1 MIHEIEAKKILSHS
15 KKPDPYFG
23 IKYNMNIYRGCQHRC
38 IYCDSRS
45 ECYQI
50 ENFDDLLVKVNAVD
64 LLQDELPRKRVK
76 GTIGT
81 GSMSDPYTYIE
92 HKYQLT
98 RRSLEV
104 IAQQHFPVHIITK
117 SNMVERDV
125 DLLQE
130 INRTYAAVSFTI
142 TTTDDELAKKIEPGA
157 PVPSKRL
164 QAMKRLAD
172 AGVYVGVTMMPILPF
187 ITDTAQNIQ
196 KIIQMAREHGAQY
209 ILPWFGVTLRDRQRQ
224 YFYQQL
230 DRLFPSVKGQ
240 YQKMFGNNYGCNS
253 KRAKY
258 LKEIFKKSCEEYGL
272 QPYMNMYSETQPT
285 QLKLF

>member
-15 KKPDPYFG
+15 KKPDSYFG
-23 IKYNMNIYRGCQHRC
+23 IKYNMNIYRGCQHGC

-50 ENFDDLLVKVNAVD
+50 ENFDDLLVKVNAIE

-92 HKYQLT
+92 SKYQLT

-104 IAQQHFPVHIITK
+104 IAQQHFPVHVITK
-117 SNMVERDV
+117 SNLVERDI

-142 TTTDDELAKKIEPGA
+142 TTTDDEQAKKIEPGA
-157 PVPSKRL
+157 PLPSKRL

-172 AGVYVGVTMMPILPF
+172 AGVYTGVTMMPLLPF
-187 ITDTAQNIQ
+187 VTDTAQNVQSIIQ
-196 KIIQMAREHGAQY
+196 KARENGAQY
-209 ILPWFGVTLRDRQRQ
+209 ILPCFAVTLRDRQRQ

-230 DRLFPSVKGQ
+230 DRLFPGLKQQ
-240 YQKMFGNNYGCNS
+240 YQRAFGNNYGCSSN
-253 KRAKY
+253 RVKY
-258 LKEIFKKSCEEYGL
+258 LKEIFIKSCEEYGL
-272 QPYMNMYSETQPT
+272 QSKMKMYTEIQPT